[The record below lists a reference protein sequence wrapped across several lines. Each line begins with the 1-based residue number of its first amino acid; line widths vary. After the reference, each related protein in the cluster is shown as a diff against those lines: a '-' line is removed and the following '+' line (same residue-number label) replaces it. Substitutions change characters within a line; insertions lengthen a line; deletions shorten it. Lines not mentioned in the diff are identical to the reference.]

1 MKLLTTLKSLLNS
14 QKIKQLEI
22 ADESTIQHALAT
34 DLRRLSLNH
43 LANGQ
48 GHIAKSFRGEYIHAA
63 MGPYQDFIKA
73 QSKPGTW
80 GTYLEAT
87 ALGELLGCHVIVT
100 PVKNGNQQKPICLYR
115 ASDETASTIHLYNSN
130 NTHWYVNSKT
140 KGDGNCLFN
149 AFAQALQQTVK
160 PVLQREAA
168 EKDTGPMANQS
179 NHFFNQPETTEQM
192 HQALLLQRSIEA
204 AVVKA
209 HPKPAE
215 CEAMNLKEMQ
225 RISEL
230 PVAEQHQIQ
239 NDYALALKLATEDL
253 AYVKNNVT
261 SVKSISSNV
270 DESSF
275 IKPQF

>member
-160 PVLQREAA
+160 PTLQKETA
-168 EKDTGPMANQS
+168 EKDTGPITNHS
-179 NHFFNQPETTEQM
+179 NHFFNQPETTENM
-192 HQALLLQRSIEA
+192 RQALQLQRTIEA
-204 AVVKA
+204 AAVKS

-215 CEAMNLKEMQ
+215 YEAMNLREMQ

-230 PVAEQHQIQ
+230 PVAEQRQIQ

-253 AYVKNNVT
+253 AYVKNNVNF
-261 SVKSISSNV
+261 VKSMSSNV